1 MQQYT
6 SHTISPGEV
15 HTRLTGWS
23 VTFSVKKALEYFEVS
38 VYISASALTLNEV
51 CWKVPGIYT
60 VEIGFLK
67 SLLRRHTPFS
77 YLAGCAETFQ
87 RHEEYLSVW
96 SPLQWC
102 ASVHLYGAEKIH
114 TFIPQT
120 EERHAYIMIMIQEWK
135 EPRAEW
141 GVQSMVVHSTCI
153 QHHLHQRQRTQ
164 ERQSRAH
171 RLQIRVMVLS
181 LISHGILTLFP
192 HPHEWRFLIINILI
206 DEQICTT
213 LVKMLTVWRCLQR
226 NKKTSFAQT
235 MTAADFVPWAGQG

>member
-120 EERHAYIMIMIQEWK
+120 EERHAYIMIVNQECK

-141 GVQSMVVHSTCI
+141 DVNSRHPVNGCAQ
-153 QHHLHQRQRTQ
+153 HLHPAPPTLETTQ
-164 ERQSRAH
+164 HRSIRAELTGSR
-171 RLQIRVMVLS
+171 LESWSYLWFPTEYS
-181 LISHGILTLFP
+181 LFSLTP
-192 HPHEWRFLIINILI
+192 MNE
-206 DEQICTT
+206 
-213 LVKMLTVWRCLQR
+213 
-226 NKKTSFAQT
+226 
-235 MTAADFVPWAGQG
+235 DF